1 MSGIVFAI
9 PSDIDA
15 PTGGYGYDR
24 RLLRE
29 WREAGI
35 EARHLALPGS
45 FPFPT
50 KADLAATEQL
60 LAATRAGDLLLVDG
74 LACGAF
80 PGALAARFADRLV
93 ALVHHP
99 LALETGH
106 SPEMAETLRRS
117 ETLTLR
123 HARAIVVTSP
133 ATKRMLE
140 AEFDVSAG
148 KIAIAIPGT
157 DPAPRAKGS
166 GRSDT
171 LHMLAVGSLIPRKGY
186 GVLIES
192 LRAIADRSWTLTITG
207 SPDHAPR
214 TAAELCDGIAR
225 AGLAERILLT
235 GGVGT
240 EKLAQLYDEAD
251 LFVMSSLYEGY
262 GMVLTEALARG
273 LPIVTTLSGAGA
285 EALPDAAALKV
296 APGDAAALAKALA
309 RLIDAPAER
318 RQRADAAWAAAGDL
332 PRWSETAHI
341 VAEACLRDDGRKVG

>member
-1 MSGIVFAI
+1 VSGIAFPI
-9 PSDIDA
+9 PGDIEA
-15 PTGGYGYDR
+15 PTGGYGHDR

-35 EARHLALPGS
+35 EARPLDLPGS
-45 FPFPT
+45 FPFPA
-50 KADLAATEQL
+50 KAALAATEQL
-60 LAATRAGDLLLVDG
+60 LAATGAGDLLLVDG

-186 GVLIES
+186 GVLIEA

-207 SPDHAPR
+207 SSDHAPG

-225 AGLAERILLT
+225 AGLARRIVLT

-318 RQRADAAWAAAGDL
+318 RQRADAAWAAAGEL
-332 PRWSETAHI
+332 PRWSETARI
-341 VAEACLRDDGRKVG
+341 VAEMCRRDDGRKVG

>member
-9 PSDIDA
+9 PGDIDM

-35 EARHLALPGS
+35 AARHLALPGS
-45 FPFPT
+45 FPFPR
-50 KADLAATEQL
+50 AEDLAATEQL
-60 LAATRAGDLLLVDG
+60 LAATAPDEVMLVDG
-74 LACGAF
+74 LAYGAF
-80 PGALAARFADRLV
+80 PEALAKRFADRLV
-93 ALVHHP
+93 TLVHHP

-106 SPEMAETLRRS
+106 SPEVAETLRRS
-117 ETLTLR
+117 ETLALR

-133 ATKRMLE
+133 ATKLTLE
-140 AEFDVSAG
+140 AEFEVPAD
-148 KIAIAIPGT
+148 KIAVAIPGT
-157 DPAPRAKGS
+157 DPAPRAQGS
-166 GRSDT
+166 GHNEP

-186 GVLIES
+186 GTLVEALT
-192 LRAIADRSWTLTITG
+192 AIAGKPWTLTIAG
-207 SPDHAPR
+207 SPDHAPA
-214 TAAELCDGIAR
+214 TAAELRHGIAR
-225 AGLAERILLT
+225 AGLSERVTLT
-235 GGVGT
+235 GGIGT

-251 LFVMSSLYEGY
+251 LFIMSSLYEGY
-262 GMVLTEALARG
+262 GRVLTEALAHG

-296 APGDAAALAKALA
+296 PPGDTAALAKALA

-332 PRWSETAHI
+332 TRWSETARI

>member
-9 PSDIDA
+9 PGDIDA

-24 RLLRE
+24 RLLGE

-35 EARHLALPGS
+35 AARHLALPGS

-50 KADLAATEQL
+50 QADLAATEQL
-60 LAATRAGDLLLVDG
+60 LTATAPDDTLLIDG
-74 LACGAF
+74 LAYGAF
-80 PGALAARFADRLV
+80 PEALAARFASRIV

-99 LALETGH
+99 LALETGLA
-106 SPEMAETLRRS
+106 PEMAEKLRQS
-117 ETLTLR
+117 EVLALR
-123 HARAIVVTSP
+123 HARAITVTSS
-133 ATKRMLE
+133 ATKLTLA
-140 AEFDVSAG
+140 AEFGVPTRT
-148 KIAIAIPGT
+148 IAVAIPGT

-166 GRSDT
+166 TPSET

-186 GVLIES
+186 GILVEALA
-192 LRAIADRSWTLTITG
+192 AIADRPWTLTIAG
-207 SPDHAPR
+207 SPDHAPA
-214 TAAELCDGIAR
+214 TAAALRNGIAR

-235 GGVGT
+235 GGVGADR
-240 EKLAQLYDEAD
+240 LAQLYDEAD
-251 LFVMSSLYEGY
+251 LFVMPSLYEGY

-273 LPIVTTLSGAGA
+273 LPILTTLSGAGA

-296 APGDAAALAKALA
+296 PPGDAAALAKALA

-332 PRWSETAHI
+332 PRWDETARI